1 MPNQPVILIV
11 PSGPSSGHISPRHQ
25 KFYALFASMAS
36 VVPVQCHVLGLN
48 KQGLPYITE
57 QLMSVTR
64 AKIQEIRA
72 ETSSRPI
79 ILLGFNAGA
88 ALALQIAHVESVTC
102 VVCMGFAY
110 NTVHGVRGAP
120 DDRILDITT
129 PILFVVGQ
137 NSAKV
142 SQEEMESMRD
152 KMQSHTSLVVVG
164 SADDCLR
171 VGKSKRKI
179 EKVTQSMVD
188 NMVMDEVAEFATM
201 CLLNPPG
208 PRIPTN
214 TIPNPNV
221 ISSSSATI
229 LSSNRLS
236 AGKTIVNIR
245 KRKNTN
251 SSEHDQVSPSK
262 FKTIKVSL
270 PRGRPT
276 LANKDR
282 TPQTP
287 LVNPTSEALDM
298 AIQSILPSNENEA
311 PLPKLVPT
319 TPASKIMTS
328 YEIVPSGKSKLEIR
342 QLLAGTPGSTIQ
354 SGTAGTPIMLPMIQR
369 PVQNVKVI
377 PPNQFLQLKPS
388 LGTSQKVYTLNN
400 MKSIATKS
408 PTQSTQIYTL
418 KTAGSDNLTTQFRGN
433 KMLTIRPVQS
443 GSTSFL
449 SNQSVN
455 LSSLGL
461 SGQKKITVMKTVTN
475 ADSKSSPDLSST
487 NIFDMPIVF
496 ADSDG
501 NIQESTH
508 IPTSTPTSSPLI
520 ITSKSQ
526 LTQVGRIENTF
537 TPINQVGNRS
547 IVINNLLT
555 NKNKPN
561 KVVLINRN
569 QIKGVPNLLRK
580 NIPQLKY
587 TKVVVTNPS
596 TKIGESSSSLITTA
610 PTIINTSSPK
620 IINSSMIKPVNST
633 TTSAFTSSAMSS
645 HQKFQ
650 PIIINVDSDKSNTL
664 KNIIKV
670 GETQIKPANTIL
682 IKSGTGG
689 IKQFPMLKPG
699 FLNRNLTVKK
709 IVNIVPP
716 IKKPNIVGTDIASSS
731 TSSPTVAQ
739 TNISQTTDVNAK

>member
-1 MPNQPVILIV
+1 
-11 PSGPSSGHISPRHQ
+11 
-25 KFYALFASMAS
+25 MAS

-72 ETSSRPI
+72 ETPNRPV

-88 ALALQIAHVESVTC
+88 GLALQIAHVETVTC

-120 DDRILDITT
+120 DDQILDLTI
-129 PILFVVGQ
+129 PILFVIGQ

-142 SQEEMESMRD
+142 SQEEMESMRE

-171 VGKSKRKI
+171 VGKTKRKI

-208 PRIPTN
+208 PRVPTN
-214 TIPNPNV
+214 SIHNSNVTSASNATVLSPNR
-221 ISSSSATI
+221 II
-229 LSSNRLS
+229 
-236 AGKTIVNIR
+236 AGKTILNVR

-251 SSEHDQVSPSK
+251 SESDQVSPSK
-262 FKTIKVSL
+262 IKIIKAPL
-270 PRGRPT
+270 PRGRPSLT
-276 LANKDR
+276 VKDR
-282 TPQTP
+282 SPQTP
-287 LVNPTSEALDM
+287 LINPTNEALDM
-298 AIQSILPSNENEA
+298 AIQSILPSNENA
-311 PLPKLVPT
+311 VPLPQLVPT
-319 TPASKIMTS
+319 PSPKIMTS

-342 QLLAGTPGSTIQ
+342 QLLSGNPGATIQ

-369 PVQNVKVI
+369 PIQNVKVI

-388 LGTSQKVYTLNN
+388 AGTPQKVYTLNN
-400 MKSIATKS
+400 IKSTVTK
-408 PTQSTQIYTL
+408 TQTQPTQIYTL
-418 KTAGSDNLTTQFRGN
+418 KTSGNDVTTQFRGN
-433 KMLTIRPVQS
+433 KMLTIKPAQS
-443 GSTSFL
+443 GATSFI
-449 SNQSVN
+449 SNQNLN
-455 LSSLGL
+455 LSAI
-461 SGQKKITVMKTVTN
+461 GQKKMTLVKTITNT
-475 ADSKSSPDLSST
+475 DLKSSPDLSST

-501 NIQESTH
+501 NIQESTQ
-508 IPTSTPTSSPLI
+508 IPATSSHATPLVLS
-520 ITSKSQ
+520 SKSQ

-555 NKNKPN
+555 NKNKQN

-569 QIKGVPNLLRK
+569 QIKEVPNILRK

-587 TKVVVTNPS
+587 TKVLVTSPS
-596 TKIGESSSSLITTA
+596 SKIGESTTSIGTTA
-610 PTIINTSSPK
+610 PTILNALPSK
-620 IINSSMIKPVNST
+620 LINSTIIKPAST
-633 TTSAFTSSAMSS
+633 TTNTLSTTSSASS
-645 HQKFQ
+645 SSTSLTPQQKFQ

-670 GETQIKPANTIL
+670 GETQIKPTNTIF
-682 IKSGTGG
+682 IKSGAGG
-689 IKQFPMLKPG
+689 IKQFPMLKSG

-716 IKKPNIVGTDIASSS
+716 VAKKLGSEVTVNSTKSS
-731 TSSPTVAQ
+731 TGTSQ
-739 TNISQTTDVNAK
+739 TNTPQSSDNTN